1 MDGGRLTRD
10 NGQTKFSE
18 ANWSVMSSVRSAAEN
33 VPRQA
38 EIDEVNGEWTIGKI
52 RK

>member
-1 MDGGRLTRD
+1 MY

-38 EIDEVNGEWTIGKI
+38 EIDEVNGQWRMENGQLEK
-52 RK
+52 